1 MKIFSEILLRIQKL
15 RTTAHVTLLFTRP
28 IFPNSLGIQ
37 LEHEERLSLYSLTM
51 AIFSVSGAEVRL
63 HTEQPVH
70 FSLGTLPQN
79 PRYSH
84 NPTAVRFLGLSLDRP
99 PRPLPRSHC
108 RPQSLCSVVSSRA
121 PVNQISQIAPQVSPH
136 HHPTPCPPLPT
147 ALPLRPPR
155 QELWRRNTCEEK
167 DDYLEGLP
175 PQRP

>member
-1 MKIFSEILLRIQKL
+1 
-15 RTTAHVTLLFTRP
+15 
-28 IFPNSLGIQ
+28 
-37 LEHEERLSLYSLTM
+37 M

-147 ALPLRPPR
+147 ALSLPPPG
-155 QELWRRNTCEEK
+155 QELWRHDTC
-167 DDYLEGLP
+167 EGLP
-175 PQRP
+175 PQRPQIALPDPPQTRWLPLTRTHLNSRQDRSVNLPGESQVVRKNRD